1 MGEEERRRR
10 SRVGPLSSVGGIGR
24 ANLYITHAVVRFSNN
39 DRWVRGSC
47 PHMSGK
53 VRGRSGSSCG
63 CERQRRVCGPAAASC
78 PSCQADA
85 WGRGGVPELFRG
97 GSRRQAGGS
106 GSRDVLVDRV
116 QSSAAAAR
124 ANKQQ
129 TEGGGGKR
137 VRRFVVWRPV
147 KHARVRRSG
156 SVFSFAFFFFLSSGS
171 GSVTVNDYYYN
182 NMHMLLVLGPSTQP
196 PRDERTERIDQM
208 AATYVGN
215 CLLFRANNW

>member
-1 MGEEERRRR
+1 VGEEERRRR

-129 TEGGGGKR
+129 TEGGQARPLVRGLEARQARARPSLR
-137 VRRFVVWRPV
+137 VSLF
-147 KHARVRRSG
+147 
-156 SVFSFAFFFFLSSGS
+156 FCFFFLS
-171 GSVTVNDYYYN
+171 
-182 NMHMLLVLGPSTQP
+182 LVKCPCVA
-196 PRDERTERIDQM
+196 TEHI
-208 AATYVGN
+208 V
-215 CLLFRANNW
+215 L